1 MVAGYGTP
9 GGGYGQGCLGYVAI
23 SLLPGQVSDAE
34 IEKALCDLLPITAV
48 AWLRI
53 I

>member
-1 MVAGYGTP
+1 
-9 GGGYGQGCLGYVAI
+9 
-23 SLLPGQVSDAE
+23 LPGQVSDAE
-34 IEKALCDLLPITAV
+34 IQKALCDLLPITAV